1 VDLVFRDYGGSG
13 RELLLLH
20 GGADN
25 VEIWRDLAPLL
36 AADFRMFAYDAR
48 GHGRSPTPEAASVE
62 QMVDD
67 VFSVADELELDRP
80 VLVGHSMG
88 GVNALLAA
96 ATDDRFGGV
105 VALDAVPRWWSRPN
119 LTRADFE
126 EIGRSRGV
134 GWIGTADELEA
145 QIAAAGEG
153 KEHAELIRAVLR
165 RNHEPDGDGL
175 LRRKPHPEYALRL
188 GQLYQGPESGLTEE
202 RIAAARCPVR
212 LLCSERWVHGDAVRD
227 RLADLPAHIG
237 VEWLDTSHYLHW
249 DAPEQIAERIR
260 ELA

>member
-1 VDLVFRDYGGSG
+1 MDLVLHDYGGSG

-25 VEIWRDLAPLL
+25 VETWRELAPLL
-36 AADFRMFAYDAR
+36 VADLRVFAYDAR
-48 GHGRSPTPEAASVE
+48 GHGRSPTPETASVD

-67 VFSVADELELDRP
+67 VFAVADELELDRP

-96 ATDDRFGGV
+96 SQADRFAGV

-119 LTRADFE
+119 LTDAEFA
-126 EIGRSRGV
+126 EIGRSRGA
-134 GWIGTADELEA
+134 GWVGTADELEL

-153 KEHAELIRAVLR
+153 KQHAELIRAVLR
-165 RNHEPDGDGL
+165 RNHELDGNGL
-175 LRRKPHPEYALRL
+175 LHRKPRPDYALRL
-188 GQLYQGPESGLTEE
+188 GQLYQGPDSGLTEE

-212 LLCSERWVHGDAVRD
+212 LLCSERWVHGEAVSE
-227 RLADLPAHIG
+227 RLAALPDHIA
-237 VEWLDTSHYLHW
+237 VEWLDTSHYVHW
-249 DAPEQIAERIR
+249 DARERVAERIR

>member
-1 VDLVFRDYGGSG
+1 VELELYDYGGSG

-25 VEIWRDLAPLL
+25 VESWRELAPLL
-36 AADFRMFAYDAR
+36 RNDFRLFAYDAR

-62 QMVDD
+62 EMVED
-67 VFSVADELELDRP
+67 VFAVADELELDRP

-96 ATDDRFGGV
+96 AREDRFAGV

-119 LTRADFE
+119 LTDAEFA
-126 EIGRSRGV
+126 EIGRSRGA
-134 GWIGTADELEA
+134 GWLGTAQELEL

-165 RNHEPDGDGL
+165 RNHEVDGNGL

-188 GQLYQGPESGLTEE
+188 GQLYQGPDSGLTEE

-212 LLCSERWVHGDAVRD
+212 LLCSERWVHGDDVRK
-227 RLADLPAHIG
+227 RLATLPAHIE
-237 VEWLDTSHYLHW
+237 VEWLATSHYVHW
-249 DAPEQIAERIR
+249 DAPDPVADRIR